1 MNGDGKTQEFKQ
13 PSFKLAALALLSVI
27 FSLVLCIM
35 IFKTVSI
42 QVGLLLGMVFVTL
55 ISRILGYRFN
65 DLMVLMQKSIGESTF
80 GLWFFIAIGAIIAAW
95 MAAGTVPAII
105 YYGLGFIS
113 PTIFLPAGFILCTI
127 TALSTGT
134 SWGTV
139 GTVGIALVGIGQG
152 LGIPLPITA
161 GMIISGA
168 ITGDKMSPVSDTP
181 NLTSMSAGADLY
193 ETLKAMI
200 QTIAP
205 AFFVTL
211 ALFIY
216 LGFQYGSDAANLT
229 IINET
234 RSVLADNFNLNPI
247 VMLPI
252 AILLTLNV
260 IKFPSLPSMT
270 IAVISGLVVAVVFQ
284 GASVPEALEFLNAG
298 FEISTG
304 SVYVD
309 PILNRGGIQSM
320 MWTFSVAFMALSLG
334 GILSK
339 VGYME
344 TLIAGLVSRAKTVG
358 SLTLL
363 AMASSMTSTAAF
375 GEAYM
380 SFILNGELFKEQF
393 DKVGLSRAMLARIVS
408 EGGLMMAPIMPWTTF
423 GAFVTATL
431 GISGFAFAPYA
442 FMSFLSPVIS
452 VLMTYLGLAVVW
464 NNKKNKGVKRFEN
477 VDLSNE
483 PVFISKQ

>member
-1 MNGDGKTQEFKQ
+1 MTSDKPAQKFQK
-13 PSFKLAALALLSVI
+13 PSAKLAALALLSVV
-27 FSLVLCIM
+27 FSLVFCLM
-35 IFKTVSI
+35 ILKTVSI

-55 ISRILGYRFN
+55 ISRRLGYRFN
-65 DLMVLMQKSIGESTF
+65 DLMLLIQKSIGESTF

-113 PTIFLPAGFILCTI
+113 PTVFLPAGFVLCAI

-168 ITGDKMSPVSDTP
+168 VTGDKMSPVSDTP
-181 NLTSMSAGADLY
+181 NLTAMSAGADLY
-193 ETLKAMI
+193 ETIKAMI
-200 QTIAP
+200 QTITP
-205 AFFVTL
+205 AFMITL
-211 ALFIY
+211 GLFIY
-216 LGFQYGSDAANLT
+216 LGINYGSGAANLT
-229 IINET
+229 IIDET
-234 RSVLADNFNLNPI
+234 RSILAESFNLHPI
-247 VMLPI
+247 VMLPM

-260 IKFPSLPSMT
+260 LKFPSLPSMT
-270 IAVISGLVVAVVFQ
+270 IAVIAGLVVAVIFQ
-284 GASVPEALEFLNAG
+284 GAGVAEALEYLNSG
-298 FEISTG
+298 FVIETG
-304 SVYVD
+304 STYVD

-334 GILSK
+334 GVLSK

-344 TLIAGLVSRAKTVG
+344 ALILGLVDKAKTVG

-363 AMASSMTSTAAF
+363 VMSCSIASTAAF
-375 GEAYM
+375 GEAYL
-380 SFILNGELFKEQF
+380 SFILNGELFKKQF
-393 DKVGLSRAMLARIVS
+393 DKVGLNRAMLARIVS
-408 EGGLMMAPIMPWTTF
+408 EGGLMMAPLMPWTTF
-423 GAFVTATL
+423 GAFTAATL
-431 GISGFAFAPYA
+431 GISGFEFAPYA
-442 FMSFLSPVIS
+442 FMSFLSPLIS

-464 NNKKNKGVKRFEN
+464 NNKKNKGIKKLKD
-477 VDLSNE
+477 VDVSNE
-483 PVFISKQ
+483 PNFVNQR

>member
-1 MNGDGKTQEFKQ
+1 MDSYGENKAFKK
-13 PSFKLAALALLSVI
+13 PTFILAALALLSVI
-27 FSLVLCIM
+27 LSLILCIM

-55 ISRILGYRFN
+55 ISRTLGYRFN
-65 DLMVLMQKSIGESTF
+65 DLMVLIQKSIGESTF

-113 PTIFLPAGFILCTI
+113 PTVFLPAGFLLCTV

-139 GTVGIALVGIGQG
+139 GTVGIALIGIGQG
-152 LGIPLPITA
+152 LGIPLPVTA

-205 AFFVTL
+205 AFLVTL

-216 LGFQYGSDAANLT
+216 LGFQYGSDAANLS

-234 RSVLADNFNLNPI
+234 RTVLADNFNLNPI

-260 IKFPSLPSMT
+260 LKFPSLPSMT
-270 IAVISGLVVAVVFQ
+270 IAVISGLVIAVVFQ
-284 GASVPEALEFLNAG
+284 GASVPAALESLNSG

-304 SVYVD
+304 SAYVD

-344 TLIAGLVSRAKTVG
+344 VLITGLVNRAKTVG

-363 AMASSMTSTAAF
+363 TMVSSMTSTAAF

-408 EGGLMMAPIMPWTTF
+408 EGGLMMAPVMPWTTF
-423 GAFVTATL
+423 GAFVVATL
-431 GISGFAFAPYA
+431 GISGFEFAPYA
-442 FMSFLSPVIS
+442 FMSFLSPIIS

-464 NNKKNKGVKRFEN
+464 NNKKNKGVKNFED
-477 VDLSNE
+477 VDLSEE
-483 PVFISKQ
+483 PVFISK

>member
-1 MNGDGKTQEFKQ
+1 MNGYGKPREFKR
-13 PSFKLAALALLSVI
+13 PTFKLAALALASVI
-27 FSLVLCIM
+27 FSLILCIM

-55 ISRILGYRFN
+55 ISRKLGYRFN
-65 DLMVLMQKSIGESTF
+65 DLMELIKKSIGESTF
-80 GLWFFIAIGAIIAAW
+80 GLWFFIAIGAIIASW

-113 PTIFLPAGFILCTI
+113 PSIFLPAGFILCVI
-127 TALSTGT
+127 TALCTGT

-193 ETLKAMI
+193 ETIKAMLH
-200 QTIAP
+200 TIGP
-205 AFFVTL
+205 AFLITL
-211 ALFIY
+211 GLFIY
-216 LGFQYGSDAANLT
+216 MGMKYGSGEANLS

-252 AILLTLNV
+252 AILLTLNI
-260 IKFPSLPSMT
+260 IKFPSLPSMA
-270 IAVISGLVVAVVFQ
+270 IAVIAGLVVAVVFQ
-284 GASVPEALEFLNAG
+284 GASVPTALEYLNSG

-304 SVYVD
+304 STYVD

-344 TLIAGLVSRAKTVG
+344 TLIKGLVTKAKTVG

-363 AMASSMTSTAAF
+363 VMVSSITSTAAF
-375 GEAYM
+375 GEVYL
-380 SFILNGELFKEQF
+380 SFILNGELFKEEF
-393 DKVGLSRAMLARIVS
+393 DKRGLSRAMLARIVS
-408 EGGLMMAPIMPWTTF
+408 EGGLMLAPLMPWTTF
-423 GAFVTATL
+423 GAFTVATL
-431 GISGFAFAPYA
+431 GISGFEFAPYA
-442 FMSFLSPVIS
+442 FMSFASPIVS

-464 NNKKNKGVKRFEN
+464 NNKKNKGIKKFED

-483 PVFISKQ
+483 PDFKSI

>member
-1 MNGDGKTQEFKQ
+1 MNGYEKPQEFKK
-13 PSFKLAALALLSVI
+13 PTVKLAALALASVI
-27 FSLVLCIM
+27 FSLILCIM

-55 ISRILGYRFN
+55 ISRTLGYRFN
-65 DLMVLMQKSIGESTF
+65 DLMELMKQSIGESTF

-113 PTIFLPAGFILCTI
+113 PTVFLPAGFILCVI

-168 ITGDKMSPVSDTP
+168 VTGDKMSPVSDTP

-193 ETLKAMI
+193 ETIKAML

-205 AFFVTL
+205 AFLITL

-216 LGFQYGSDAANLT
+216 LGIQYGSTDANLS

-234 RSVLADNFNLNPI
+234 RSVLAANFNLHPI
-247 VMLPI
+247 VMLPLG
-252 AILLTLNV
+252 ILLVLNV
-260 IKFPSLPSMT
+260 MKFPSLPSMT
-270 IAVISGLVVAVVFQ
+270 IAVIAGIVVAVVFQ
-284 GASVPEALEFLNAG
+284 GASVPDALEVLNSG
-298 FEISTG
+298 FKIATG
-304 SVYVD
+304 SDYVD

-344 TLIAGLVSRAKTVG
+344 TLIAGLVTKAKTVG

-363 AMASSMTSTAAF
+363 VMMSSITSTAAF
-375 GEAYM
+375 GEAYL
-380 SFILNGELFKEQF
+380 SFILNGELFKNQF
-393 DKVGLSRAMLARIVS
+393 DKVGLNRAMLARIVS
-408 EGGLMMAPIMPWTTF
+408 EGGLMLAPLMPWTTF

-442 FMSFLSPVIS
+442 FMSFLSPIVS
-452 VLMTYLGLAVVW
+452 VVMTYLGLAIVW
-464 NNKKNKGVKRFEN
+464 NNKKNKGVRKLADAQ
-477 VDLSNE
+477 V
-483 PVFISKQ
+483 

>member
-1 MNGDGKTQEFKQ
+1 MNGYGKTQEFKK
-13 PSFKLAALALLSVI
+13 PSFKLAVLALLSVI
-27 FSLVLCIM
+27 FSLIACIM
-35 IFKTVSI
+35 VFKTVSI
-42 QVGLLLGMVFVTL
+42 QVGLLLGIVFVTL
-55 ISRILGYRFN
+55 ISRTLDYRFN
-65 DLMVLMQKSIGESTF
+65 DLMVLIQKSIGESTF

-113 PTIFLPAGFILCTI
+113 PTVFLPAGFILCTV
-127 TALSTGT
+127 TALCTGT

-193 ETLKAMI
+193 ETLKAML

-205 AFFVTL
+205 AFFITL

-216 LGFQYGSDAANLT
+216 LGFQYGSDTANLS

-234 RSVLADNFNLNPI
+234 RTVLADNFNLNPI

-284 GASVPEALEFLNAG
+284 GASVPDALESLNSG
-298 FEISTG
+298 FKIATG
-304 SVYVD
+304 STYVD

-334 GILSK
+334 GVLSK

-344 TLIAGLVSRAKTVG
+344 VLIAGLVGKAKTVG

-363 AMASSMTSTAAF
+363 TMMSSMTSTAAF

-408 EGGLMMAPIMPWTTF
+408 EGGLMMAPVMPWTTF
-423 GAFVTATL
+423 GAFVIATL
-431 GISGFAFAPYA
+431 GISGFEFAPYA
-442 FMSFLSPVIS
+442 FMSFLSPIIS
-452 VLMTYLGLAVVW
+452 VLMTYLGVAIVW
-464 NNKKNKGVKRFEN
+464 NNKNNKGIKKFKD

-483 PVFISKQ
+483 PIFIAK

>member
-1 MNGDGKTQEFKQ
+1 MTGYGQLQAFKR
-13 PSFKLAALALLSVI
+13 PTFKLSLLALGSVI

-35 IFKTVSI
+35 ILKTVSI
-42 QVGLLLGMVFVTL
+42 QVGLLMGMVFVTL
-55 ISRILGYRFN
+55 ISRTLGYKFN
-65 DLMVLMQKSIGESTF
+65 DLMELIKQSIGESTF

-113 PTIFLPAGFILCTI
+113 PTVFLPAGFILCTI

-139 GTVGIALVGIGQG
+139 GTVGIALIGIGQG
-152 LGIPLPITA
+152 LGIPLPVTA

-193 ETLKAMI
+193 DTIKAMI
-200 QTIAP
+200 QTILP
-205 AFFVTL
+205 AFIITL
-211 ALFIY
+211 ALFVYMGIK
-216 LGFQYGSDAANLT
+216 YGSGDANLT
-229 IINET
+229 VITET
-234 RSVLADNFNLNPI
+234 RSVLAANFNLNPI

-252 AILLTLNV
+252 AILIVLNV
-260 IKFPSLPSMT
+260 FKFPSLPSMT
-270 IAVISGLVVAVVFQ
+270 IAVIAGLVVAVIFQ
-284 GASVPEALEFLNAG
+284 DATIPAALESLNSG
-298 FEISTG
+298 FKIETG
-304 SVYVD
+304 STYVD

-344 TLIAGLVSRAKTVG
+344 TLVAGLVDKAKTVG

-363 AMASSMTSTAAF
+363 VMVSSITSTAAF
-375 GEAYM
+375 GEAYL
-380 SFILNGELFKEQF
+380 SFILNGELFKKQF
-393 DKVGLSRAMLARIVS
+393 DKVGLNRAMLARIVS
-408 EGGLMMAPIMPWTTF
+408 EGGLMLAPLMPWTTF

-431 GISGFAFAPYA
+431 GISGFIFAPYA
-442 FMSFLSPVIS
+442 FMSFLSPIIS
-452 VLMTYLGLAVVW
+452 VLMTYFGLAIVW
-464 NNKKNKGVKRFEN
+464 NNKKNKGTRRFED
-477 VDLSNE
+477 VDLTDE
-483 PVFISKQ
+483 PEFVVK

>member
-1 MNGDGKTQEFKQ
+1 MTGYGQPKYFKR
-13 PSFKLAALALLSVI
+13 PTFKLSLLALGSVI

-35 IFKTVSI
+35 ILKTVSI
-42 QVGLLLGMVFVTL
+42 QVGLLIGMVFVTL
-55 ISRILGYRFN
+55 ISRSLGYKFN
-65 DLMVLMQKSIGESTF
+65 DLMELIKQSIGESTF
-80 GLWFFIAIGAIIAAW
+80 GLWFFIAIGAIIASW

-113 PTIFLPAGFILCTI
+113 PTVFLPAGFVLCVI

-152 LGIPLPITA
+152 LGIPLPVTA

-193 ETLKAMI
+193 ETIKAMM

-205 AFFVTL
+205 AFIITL
-211 ALFIY
+211 GLFIY
-216 LGFQYGSDAANLT
+216 MGIKYGSGDANLT
-229 IINET
+229 VITET
-234 RSVLADNFNLNPI
+234 RSVLAANFNLNPI

-252 AILLTLNV
+252 AILIVLN
-260 IKFPSLPSMT
+260 IFKFPSLPSMT
-270 IAVISGLVVAVVFQ
+270 IAVIAGLVVAVIFQ
-284 GASVPEALEFLNAG
+284 DATIPAALESLNSG
-298 FEISTG
+298 FKIETG
-304 SVYVD
+304 STYVD

-334 GILSK
+334 GVLSK

-344 TLIAGLVSRAKTVG
+344 TLIKGLVNKAKTVG

-363 AMASSMTSTAAF
+363 VMMSSITSTAAF
-375 GEAYM
+375 GEAYL
-380 SFILNGELFKEQF
+380 SFILNGELFKKQF
-393 DKVGLSRAMLARIVS
+393 DKVGLNRAMLARIVS
-408 EGGLMMAPIMPWTTF
+408 EGGLMLAPLMPWTTF

-431 GISGFAFAPYA
+431 GISGFVFAPYA
-442 FMSFLSPVIS
+442 FMSFLSPIIS
-452 VLMTYLGLAVVW
+452 VLMTYLGLAIVW
-464 NNKKNKGVKRFEN
+464 NNKKNKGVRKFEN
-477 VDLSNE
+477 VDLSDE
-483 PVFISKQ
+483 PEFVVK

>member
-1 MNGDGKTQEFKQ
+1 MNGYEKPQEFKK
-13 PSFKLAALALLSVI
+13 PTVKLAALALASVI
-27 FSLVLCIM
+27 FSLILCIM

-55 ISRILGYRFN
+55 ISRTLGYRFN
-65 DLMVLMQKSIGESTF
+65 DLMELMKQSIGESTF

-113 PTIFLPAGFILCTI
+113 PTVFLPAGFILCVI

-168 ITGDKMSPVSDTP
+168 VTGDKMSPVSDTP

-193 ETLKAMI
+193 ETIKAML

-205 AFFVTL
+205 AFLITL

-216 LGFQYGSDAANLT
+216 LGIQYGSADANLS

-234 RSVLADNFNLNPI
+234 RSVLAANFNLHPI
-247 VMLPI
+247 VMLPLG
-252 AILLTLNV
+252 ILLVLNV
-260 IKFPSLPSMT
+260 MKFPSLPSMT
-270 IAVISGLVVAVVFQ
+270 IAVIAGIVVAVVFQ
-284 GASVPEALEFLNAG
+284 GASVPDALEVLNSG
-298 FEISTG
+298 FKIATG
-304 SVYVD
+304 SDYVD

-344 TLIAGLVSRAKTVG
+344 TLIAGLVTKAKTVG

-363 AMASSMTSTAAF
+363 VMMSSITSTAAF
-375 GEAYM
+375 GEAYL
-380 SFILNGELFKEQF
+380 SFILNGELFKNQF
-393 DKVGLSRAMLARIVS
+393 DKVGLNRAMLARIVS
-408 EGGLMMAPIMPWTTF
+408 EGGLMLAPLMPWTTF

-442 FMSFLSPVIS
+442 FMSFLSPIVS
-452 VLMTYLGLAVVW
+452 VVMTYLGLAIVW
-464 NNKKNKGVKRFEN
+464 NNKKNKGVRKLADAQ
-477 VDLSNE
+477 V
-483 PVFISKQ
+483 

>member
-1 MNGDGKTQEFKQ
+1 MIDQTSIPQFKR
-13 PSFKLAALALLSVI
+13 PTVLISALALLSVVA
-27 FSLVLCIM
+27 SLVVCLM
-35 IFKTVSI
+35 VFKTVSI

-55 ISRILGYRFN
+55 ISRRLGYRFN
-65 DLMVLMQKSIGESTF
+65 DLMELIKKSIGESTF

-113 PTIFLPAGFILCTI
+113 PTVFLPAGFILCTI
-127 TALSTGT
+127 TALCTGT

-139 GTVGIALVGIGQG
+139 GTVGIALIGIGQG
-152 LGIPLPITA
+152 LGVPLPITA

-168 ITGDKMSPVSDTP
+168 VTGDKMSPVSDTP
-181 NLTSMSAGADLY
+181 NLTAMSAGADLY
-193 ETLKAMI
+193 EAIKAMI
-200 QTIAP
+200 QTIIP
-205 AFFVTL
+205 AFLLTL

-216 LGFQYGSDAANLT
+216 LGIQYGSANANLD

-234 RSVLADNFNLNPI
+234 RSVIAANFNLNPL

-252 AILLTLNV
+252 AILITLNI
-260 IKFPSLPSMT
+260 IKFPSLPAMT
-270 IAVISGLVVAVVFQ
+270 IAVIAGLIVAVVFQ
-284 GASVPEALEFLNAG
+284 DASIPATLETLNSG
-298 FEISTG
+298 FKIETG
-304 SVYVD
+304 SDYVD

-339 VGYME
+339 VGYLE
-344 TLIAGLVSRAKTVG
+344 VLISGLVKKTKTVG

-363 AMASSMTSTAAF
+363 AMASSITSTAAF
-375 GEAYM
+375 GEAYL
-380 SFILNGELFKEQF
+380 SFILNGELFKSSF

-408 EGGLMMAPIMPWTTF
+408 EGGLMLAPLMPWTTF
-423 GAFVTATL
+423 GAFATATL

-442 FMSFLSPVIS
+442 FMSFLSPIIS
-452 VLMTYLGLAVVW
+452 VVMTYLGLAVVW
-464 NNKKNKGVKRFEN
+464 NNKKNKGVKKFADVKASEA
-477 VDLSNE
+477 S
-483 PVFISKQ
+483 

>member
-1 MNGDGKTQEFKQ
+1 MSNPDPALRFKA
-13 PSFKLAALALLSVI
+13 PTFTLAAIALLSVVA
-27 FSLVLCIM
+27 SLVLCLM
-35 IFKTVSI
+35 VFKTVSI
-42 QVGLLLGMVFVTL
+42 QVGLLLGMVCVTL
-55 ISRILGYRFN
+55 LSRRLGYRFN
-65 DLMVLMQKSIGESTF
+65 DLMVLIQKSIGESTF

-105 YYGLGFIS
+105 YYGLGVIS
-113 PTIFLPAGFILCTI
+113 PTVFLPAGFILCVI
-127 TALSTGT
+127 TALCTGT

-152 LGIPLPITA
+152 LGVPLPITA

-168 ITGDKMSPVSDTP
+168 VTGDKMSPVSDTP
-181 NLTSMSAGADLY
+181 NLTAMSAGADLY
-193 ETLKAMI
+193 ETIKAMI
-200 QTIAP
+200 QTILP
-205 AFFVTL
+205 AFFLTL

-216 LGFQYGSDAANLT
+216 LGIQYGSDAANLT
-229 IINET
+229 VVNET
-234 RSVLADNFNLNPI
+234 RRVLADNFNLNPL

-260 IKFPSLPSMT
+260 LKFPSLPSMT
-270 IAVISGLVVAVVFQ
+270 IAVIAGLIVAVVFQ
-284 GASVPEALEFLNAG
+284 GASVPDTLEYLNSG
-298 FEISTG
+298 FSIATG
-304 SVYVD
+304 SDYVD

-344 TLIAGLVSRAKTVG
+344 ALIKVLVKKTKTVG
-358 SLTLL
+358 ALTALT
-363 AMASSMTSTAAF
+363 MASAITSTAAF
-375 GEAYM
+375 GEAYL
-380 SFILNGELFKEQF
+380 SFILNGELFKNQF

-408 EGGLMMAPIMPWTTF
+408 EGGLMLAPLMPWTTF

-442 FMSFLSPVIS
+442 FMSFLSPIIS

-464 NNKKNKGVKRFEN
+464 NNKKNKGVKRFEKIEHS
-477 VDLSNE
+477 DA
-483 PVFISKQ
+483 I